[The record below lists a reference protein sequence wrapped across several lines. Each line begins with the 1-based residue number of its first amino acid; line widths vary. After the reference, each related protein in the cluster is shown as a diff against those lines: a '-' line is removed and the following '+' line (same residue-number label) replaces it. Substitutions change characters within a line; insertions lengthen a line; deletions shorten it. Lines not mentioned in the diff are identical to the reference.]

1 MSNTLLLSPVNN
13 VEQLNNDAIN
23 HTSAYAEN
31 PLTHSIRFILFLD
44 FMERFAFNGVIFT
57 MPGYLTGYYEP
68 YWNPNYA
75 PFQANTYIATFQGIG
90 FVTPFIVAFIADCL
104 IGDYWTINMFTSL
117 CLIPGILLIAISS
130 IPYSGESVD
139 FPLDQLKLG
148 THILFPLGFGAAKTL
163 YGVYAQNNMI
173 QLIILTKSRGSLY
186 CLQELNLLGVFWVHW
201 YQLSSLISSRLTK
214 AAPMD
219 WS

>member
-1 MSNTLLLSPVNN
+1 MENDNLEQLHSNQAGEGGTALPSTDEEKDGASEFMSNTLLLSPVNN

-148 THILFPLGFGAAKTL
+148 THILFPLGFVSLILFDFLVTS
-163 YGVYAQNNMI
+163 
-173 QLIILTKSRGSLY
+173 LIIQNKLT
-186 CLQELNLLGVFWVHW
+186 
-201 YQLSSLISSRLTK
+201 
-214 AAPMD
+214 M
-219 WS
+219 